1 MTWDDRLARL
11 LEDLE
16 QQADGLA
23 MAERDAQVAE
33 LSRAEYAQVDL
44 AGRLHASVG
53 RRLQVGVTGAGT
65 VDGSLARVGQGW
77 CLLEVGTAEWIVRLP
92 AVGSVR
98 GLSDRSVGAQ
108 ARPLG
113 ARLGVASALR
123 GVGES
128 GGEAVVLRLDG
139 GSARGTL
146 GRVGADFVDLR
157 LGEGRS
163 GHLETVPFAAL
174 AAVRTA

>member
-53 RRLQVGVTGAGT
+53 RRLQVTITGAGT

-77 CLLEVGTAEWIVRLP
+77 CLLEVGAGEWIVRLP
-92 AVGSVR
+92 AIGSVR
-98 GLSDRSVGAQ
+98 GLSDRSLGVE
-108 ARPLG
+108 ARSLG
-113 ARLGVASALR
+113 ARLGVGSALR
-123 GVGES
+123 GVGGT
-128 GGEAVVLRLDG
+128 GGEVVVVRLDG
-139 GSARGTL
+139 GSTRGSL

-157 LGEGRS
+157 LGEARS
-163 GHLETVPFAAL
+163 GLLETVPFATV